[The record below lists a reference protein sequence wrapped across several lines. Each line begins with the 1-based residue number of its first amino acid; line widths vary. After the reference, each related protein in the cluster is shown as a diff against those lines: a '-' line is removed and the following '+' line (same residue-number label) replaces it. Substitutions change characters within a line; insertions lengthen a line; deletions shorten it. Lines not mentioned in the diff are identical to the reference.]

1 MEKKT
6 SDLSSKLAEFTV
18 GFDLDSVPAKA
29 LENEKWLHML
39 RRAQHERIYSIFSVL
54 LRSSLR

>member
-1 MEKKT
+1 MEKRT

-29 LENEKWLHML
+29 LENAKVAILD
-39 RRAQHERIYSIFSVL
+39 
-54 LRSSLR
+54 SLGCCDFGNQTGDRNDST